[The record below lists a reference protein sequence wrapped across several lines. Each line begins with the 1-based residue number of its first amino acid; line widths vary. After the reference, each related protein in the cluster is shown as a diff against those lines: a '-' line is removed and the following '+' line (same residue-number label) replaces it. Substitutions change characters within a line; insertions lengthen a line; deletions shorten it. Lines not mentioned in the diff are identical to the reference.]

1 MTDPTPG
8 VPDHAAPATRT
19 VGLSPKAI
27 ASTVVAALV
36 GVVVTV
42 LNAVSDNPDLLGG
55 LPVTVQS
62 LILLLV
68 PPVITWLAAY
78 QASPGTVVERR

>member
-1 MTDPTPG
+1 MVDTPG
-8 VPDHAAPATRT
+8 VPDHAPPTAKT

-27 ASTVVAALV
+27 AGTTVAALV
-36 GVVVTV
+36 GVVVTI
-42 LNAVSDNPDLLGG
+42 LNAVQENPDLLGA
-55 LPVTVQS
+55 LPTWAQS

-68 PPVITWLAAY
+68 PPLIVWLATY

>member
-19 VGLSPKAI
+19 VGFSPKAI

-42 LNAVSDNPDLLGG
+42 LNAVQENPDLLGG
-55 LPVTVQS
+55 LPVMVQS